1 MTNRI
6 NIPVSLGQG
15 LQDPA
20 VTKMFHHFRSEIFQ
34 LEKIRK
40 EEELKMTCFNVFLII
55 FPILAEAISQIWPN
69 FTNSFGTFQNFYFGD
84 FSRH

>member
-1 MTNRI
+1 
-6 NIPVSLGQG
+6 
-15 LQDPA
+15 
-20 VTKMFHHFRSEIFQ
+20 MFHHFRSEMFQ

-40 EEELKMTCFNVFLII
+40 EQLKMTRFNVFLII
-55 FPILAEAISQIWPN
+55 FSILAEAISQIWPH